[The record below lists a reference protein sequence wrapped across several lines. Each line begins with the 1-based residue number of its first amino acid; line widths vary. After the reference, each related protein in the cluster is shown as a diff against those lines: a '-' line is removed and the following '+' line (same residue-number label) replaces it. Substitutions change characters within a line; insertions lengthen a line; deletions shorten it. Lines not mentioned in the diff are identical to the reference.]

1 MASSSPRRPSEGR
14 RSPGGGAERQG
25 RRRRGRQTAIGW
37 SAHRD
42 GRSFILGW
50 GAHLTRA
57 QKDRLR
63 SGIAFVLLTMAVVA
77 VVGMLGGGILYENV
91 YLPRLAVV
99 RVGAD
104 TVSLTDYAERLAFER
119 SRLLLQA
126 QNVRAQIERQRAR
139 ADGEGQE
146 AIINLLQQQYNFL
159 LEQVIDLPEQ
169 LQDDLVAELLIG
181 AEARRRGL
189 IATET
194 EIDTQLKRMTGY
206 PLPTPTPGPTA
217 TPNATATAQA
227 GATGTAA
234 ASSPGE
240 ATPTVVQTPTAAST
254 PAATSTP
261 TATATVGAATTA
273 TGTTEVPSPTATPS
287 GPTPTPAPTATPLP
301 FPTYLARYQEVIGSD
316 TALVRAVARARVLR
330 QKLNEALGEVPTAQE
345 QVRARH
351 ILVDDEATAQTV
363 VERLEAGEDFAALA
377 TELSTDN
384 STKEA
389 GGDLGFFPRGVM
401 VPEFEATAFSLA
413 VGATSP
419 PIETQFG
426 HHVIRVEE
434 REAQR
439 EIPDYQ
445 LQQIKANA
453 INRWLDEQLT
463 TAQIERRLDDRL
475 IEWAERQGAQ

>member
-1 MASSSPRRPSEGR
+1 MASSSPRRPSEER
-14 RSPGGGAERQG
+14 RSPGGGAEGQG
-25 RRRRGRQTAIGW
+25 RRRRQRQTAIGW

-42 GRSFILGW
+42 GRPLILGW

-63 SGIAFVLLTMAVVA
+63 SRVAFVLLTVAVVA
-77 VVGMLGGGILYENV
+77 VVGMLSGGILYENV
-91 YLPRLAVV
+91 YLPRLSVV
-99 RVGAD
+99 RVGTD
-104 TVSLTDYAERLAFER
+104 SVSLTDYAERLAFER

-139 ADGEGQE
+139 AEGEGQE

-159 LEQVIDLPEQ
+159 LEQVIGLPEQ

-189 IATET
+189 TATET
-194 EIDTQLKRMTGY
+194 EIDTQIKRMIGY

-217 TPNATATAQA
+217 TPNTTATANA
-227 GATGTAA
+227 GATSTAA
-234 ASSPGE
+234 AGSLSE
-240 ATPTVVQTPTAAST
+240 ATPTIVQTPTAAST
-254 PAATSTP
+254 PV
-261 TATATVGAATTA
+261 ATATPETTA
-273 TGTTEVPSPTATPS
+273 TGTTDVPSPTATPS

-301 FPTYLARYQEVIGSD
+301 FPTYFARYQEVIGSD
-316 TALVRAVARARVLR
+316 TGLIRSVARARVLR
-330 QKLNEALGEVPTAQE
+330 QKLNDALGEVPTTQE

-351 ILVDDEATAQTV
+351 ILVADAAAAQTV

-389 GGDLGFFPRGVM
+389 GGDLGFFPRGIM
-401 VPEFEATAFSLA
+401 VPEFEAMAFSLPI
-413 VGATSP
+413 GATSP
-419 PIETQFG
+419 PVQTQFG
-426 HHVIRVEE
+426 YHVIRVEE

-453 INRWLDEQLT
+453 INRWLDEQLA

-475 IEWAERQGAQ
+475 IEWAERQSAG